1 MTELQTSADVIDRI
15 ERVFERVFRGE
26 VQFSPSLS
34 RADQPQW
41 TSLAH
46 VEFLIAL
53 EHEFDVR
60 FDGADAIDMTS
71 IVEVVERVRQKL
83 Q

>member
-1 MTELQTSADVIDRI
+1 MTEQAASADLLARI
-15 ERVFERVFRGE
+15 ERVFDRVFRGG
-26 VQFSPSLS
+26 VQFGPSLS
-34 RADQPQW
+34 RADEPQW

-71 IVEVVERVRQKL
+71 MVEVVERVRHKL

>member
-1 MTELQTSADVIDRI
+1 MTEQQTAAAVIDRI
-15 ERVFERVFRGE
+15 ERVFDRVFRGA
-26 VQFSPSLS
+26 VRFGPSLS
-34 RADQPQW
+34 RADEPQW

-53 EHEFDVR
+53 EHEFGVR

-71 IVEVVERVRQKL
+71 MGEVVERVRQKL
-83 Q
+83 R

>member
-1 MTELQTSADVIDRI
+1 MTEQRVSADLI
-15 ERVFERVFRGE
+15 ERVERVFHRVFRGG
-26 VQFSPSLS
+26 VKFGPSLS
-34 RADQPQW
+34 RADEPQW

-53 EHEFDVR
+53 EHEFAVR

-71 IVEVVERVRQKL
+71 IPEVVERVRHKL

>member
-1 MTELQTSADVIDRI
+1 VSEQRGSAELIDRI
-15 ERVFERVFRGE
+15 ERAFDRVFRGG
-26 VQFSPSLS
+26 VLFGPSVS
-34 RADQPQW
+34 RADEPQW

-46 VEFLIAL
+46 VEFMIAL

-60 FDGADAIDMTS
+60 FDGADAVDMTS
-71 IVEVVERVRQKL
+71 ISGVVERVRQKL